1 MFHRLSNVSRLVL
14 LLLALL
20 IGSGQSAEARKYGLL
35 VGVSNYPNLEKKFQL
50 SGPDN
55 DVKLIRSVLRQMKV
69 EEQDIKV
76 LYSSNKQRPTRD
88 NIISGLRELAE
99 KTTAKDFVFLYFAG
113 HGSRQPAR
121 AGDTEEEDNL
131 DEIFLPEDVGTWSD
145 EIGAVERAITDNEI
159 NTLITAIRANGTF
172 VWANFDSCHSGT
184 MLRSVN
190 RIKWRKVDPNAL
202 GIPAAAP
209 ARAKLPSELSPI
221 KVPASGVVS
230 VKSSKP
236 GGFVAFYAAQ
246 SHELAPELK
255 MPPNSS
261 TPKSHGLFTYQLA
274 QAMMSGAGLSYR
286 QLGQTILQNYVLQG
300 MRATTPLFEGTH
312 LDALMFG
319 RTNQGSNHQWP
330 VRKRGGS
337 KASLFVP
344 AGQLQQIGKG
354 AIFALLA
361 KVSDADDKAIGYA
374 RAAHVELFGTKLM
387 PIAYE
392 EKPLLDI
399 GALPRSAYARLIKP
413 SFKFSLSVAKPRLGD
428 VATDRERRVVK
439 IIAAMASEQNS
450 DKNSNGLQIKWQE
463 AGAPADIHL
472 VFSPS
477 ENKQATATG
486 CSRNHLWFLDRT
498 GALICTGSKANLS
511 FRLQTPSIDFDQ
523 NVEKALG
530 EWLNAIGKVRNLEQM
545 VERFKGGRFA
555 RKVKIKLWVQPA
567 NGDKEVIV
575 DQASRRP
582 LLAGDKIRLELDNGS
597 NSPVDLTVLFIDS
610 HFGIT
615 PIYPTRGGTN
625 RIAAKSQLKG
635 VGGRITSDTLGLE
648 GMVVIATKALAGS
661 PVADFRSLGQKKLSL
676 TKNVRSMGGAQKSA
690 SSPELAAVED
700 LFNSAIFGK
709 RATSHNRAQKRAQK
723 RAVSTRS
730 VGGRKRSSRTPFK
743 HVAIKSLRW
752 MVGN

>member
-1 MFHRLSNVSRLVL
+1 MFHRLSVHWRPYLFLLTLLV
-14 LLLALL
+14 
-20 IGSGQSAEARKYGLL
+20 GFGQSANARKYGFL

-55 DVKLIRSVLRQMKV
+55 DVELMKNVLLQMQV
-69 EEQDIKV
+69 EERDIKL
-76 LYSSNKQRPTRD
+76 LYSSHTQRPTRE
-88 NIISGLRELAE
+88 NIIEGLRELAT
-99 KTTAKDFVFLYFAG
+99 KTTANDFVYLFFAG

-121 AGDTEEEDNL
+121 AGDTEEEDQL

-159 NTLITAIRANGTF
+159 NALITAIRANGTF
-172 VWANFDSCHSGT
+172 VWAIFDSCHSGT
-184 MLRSVN
+184 MLRSVD

-202 GIPAAAP
+202 GIPSVAAA
-209 ARAKLPSELSPI
+209 RAGDRQGNNEKSPSN
-221 KVPASGVVS
+221 VASNVS
-230 VKSSKP
+230 VERSKP

-255 MPPNSS
+255 LPPHGAK
-261 TPKSHGLFTYQLA
+261 PKSHGLFTYQLA
-274 QAMMSGAGLSYR
+274 HAMMSGAGLSYR
-286 QLGQTILQNYVLQG
+286 QLGQTILQNYVAQG

-319 RTNQGSNHQWP
+319 RINQGDNNQWP

-337 KASLFVP
+337 KPSLFVP

-361 KVSDADDKAIGYA
+361 KVSDANDQALGFA
-374 RAAHVELFGTKLM
+374 RADLVEIFGTKLV
-387 PIAYE
+387 PIAYND
-392 EKPLLDI
+392 KPAADI
-399 GALPRSAYARLIKP
+399 QALPRSTYARMIKP
-413 SFKFSLSVAKPRLGD
+413 SFQFGLSVAMARLGYA
-428 VATDRERRVVK
+428 VSDRERRVVRV
-439 IIAAMASEQNS
+439 IEAMAQKQQA
-450 DKNSNGLQIKWQE
+450 DKNLNGLRIKWQQPGE
-463 AGAPADIHL
+463 PADIHL
-472 VFSPS
+472 VFSPAQKS
-477 ENKQATATG
+477 QAATQG
-486 CSRNHLWFLDRT
+486 CARNHLWFLDRT
-498 GALICTGSKANLS
+498 GALICSGNKANLS
-511 FRLQTPSIDFDQ
+511 FRLQNPSIDFDR

-555 RKVKIKLWVQPA
+555 RKIKIRLWVKPA
-567 NGDKEVIV
+567 KGGKEVIV

-582 LLAGDKIRLELDNGS
+582 LLAGDRIRLELNNTSGT
-597 NSPVDLTVLFIDS
+597 PVDLTVLFIDS

-615 PIYPTRGGTN
+615 PIFPIRGGTN
-625 RIAAKSQLKG
+625 RIAAKSQLNS
-635 VGGRITSDTLGLE
+635 VGGKITSDTLGLE
-648 GMVVIATKALAGS
+648 GMVVIVTKALAGT

-676 TKNVRSMGGAQKSA
+676 TKNVRSMGDAQA
-690 SSPELAAVED
+690 SLSNPQLSAVED

-709 RATSHNRAQKRAQK
+709 LAASQSRARKRAM
-723 RAVSTRS
+723 STRS
-730 VGGRKRSSRTPFK
+730 GSKRKRSSRTPFK